1 MSTINDELSLQIVAT
16 LRSIAQEIDTYSR
29 ELWMKYGVTAPQIG
43 VLRFLS
49 VTKEATVTT
58 VCAELHVTQQTMAGI
73 LQRLESRGLVV
84 RKKDSIDR
92 RKVILALTD
101 EGTNFCQSLPNLLR
115 DQFMERLMR
124 LSAPRRQAILDSL
137 VDLSLMLDVDCPQ
150 YLPFLFT
157 DPSEAVSDFV
167 VPPETTHDHPGIEFQ
182 PVHESEP
189 IRLPTSTQ
197 FHKSNFVRMSKHL
210 EIY

>member
-29 ELWMKYGVTAPQIG
+29 ELWVKFGVTAPQIG

-49 VTKEATVTT
+49 VEKEAMVTT
-58 VCAELHVTQQTMAGI
+58 VCDELHVTQQTMAGI
-73 LQRLESRGLVV
+73 LHRLESRGLVI
-84 RKKDSIDR
+84 RKKDESDR

-101 EGTNFCQSLPNLLR
+101 EGTTFCQSLPNLLR

-124 LSAPRRQAILDSL
+124 LSSARRQAILDSL
-137 VDLSLMLDVDCPQ
+137 VDLSLMLDVDSPQ

-157 DPSEAVSDFV
+157 DPVESISDADVFSGLGDAARV
-167 VPPETTHDHPGIEFQ
+167 TENP
-182 PVHESEP
+182 PVHDLGA
-189 IRLPTSTQ
+189 IRLPNLAHSY
-197 FHKSNFVRMSKHL
+197 KSNFVRLDKHL